1 MSLSLGVLHTR
12 LIPISFGYPYVSR
25 QLVALACPQRGR
37 ASSLLSLVDARLSGV
52 VSLSARAAAA
62 LSSLE
67 DPSELDAG
75 FLGRADGARRHRHVW
90 HRAHPPHARGSQPA
104 ADRPQRRVKSSL
116 DWRGQ
121 TLPATEPIRLG
132 RGVGLCHGHC
142 RRKKPPII
150 PLYRHQSR
158 ILLLA

>member
-52 VSLSARAAAA
+52 VSPPARAAAA

-67 DPSELDAG
+67 DLSELDAG
-75 FLGRADGARRHRHVW
+75 FLGRPDRARGHRHLR
-90 HRAHPPHARGSQPA
+90 HRAHPPHARGPEPA
-104 ADRPQRRVKSSL
+104 AGRPQRRV
-116 DWRGQ
+116 
-121 TLPATEPIRLG
+121 E
-132 RGVGLCHGHC
+132 
-142 RRKKPPII
+142 
-150 PLYRHQSR
+150 
-158 ILLLA
+158 